1 MCTAEQYRA
10 KAIEYSKLVGTAS
23 GAGELREFERL
34 ERSFAE
40 LADNAQWVTGT
51 QDQMMRAR
59 EHAAGTS
66 RPGGASTVLR
76 RTNGLHKP
84 KVFLAG
90 VFADR
95 LLSTIE
101 QRFAVQ
107 VVGDEFVDLDNVDFT
122 NVSFAILFGYGHLIA
137 ERHLNKTV
145 FINLHG
151 SLLPIGRGPHPHIW
165 NWINGDPHGVTIH
178 KMSAEI
184 DKGPIIVQRQVELKP
199 WEHSINSTMYAL
211 VDSATELFRENWN
224 NIANGALELK
234 STDPR
239 LGSSHTLN
247 DTKQIRDIVNR
258 FANMPVPIFASLFR
272 REAPCCTSKPS
283 RRAFRGSR
291 ALGVEH

>member
-1 MCTAEQYRA
+1 MSTAEQYRA
-10 KAIEYSKLVGTAS
+10 KAIEYSRLGRIAN
-23 GAGELREFERL
+23 GPDELREFDRL

-40 LADNAQWVTGT
+40 LADNAQWVTET
-51 QDQMMRAR
+51 QDQIMRAR
-59 EHAAGTS
+59 EPAAGSS

-84 KVFLAG
+84 KVLLAG
-90 VFADR
+90 VFVDR

-101 QRFAVQ
+101 QRFAVR

-224 NIANGALELK
+224 DIANGAFALK
-234 STDPR
+234 DADPR
-239 LGSSHTLN
+239 LGSSHRLN

-258 FANMPVPIFASLFR
+258 FANVPVPIFLQEVKARMAAS
-272 REAPCCTSKPS
+272 SS
-283 RRAFRGSR
+283 
-291 ALGVEH
+291 